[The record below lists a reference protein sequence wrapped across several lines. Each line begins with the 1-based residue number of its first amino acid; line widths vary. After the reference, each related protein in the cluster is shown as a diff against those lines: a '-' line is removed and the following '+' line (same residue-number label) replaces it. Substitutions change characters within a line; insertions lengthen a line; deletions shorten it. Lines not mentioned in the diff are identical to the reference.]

1 MSTDAIAFKVKPDK
15 LNMEQYLAKQER
27 PDPKTVAA
35 LVSSKEEIKAMSERR
50 EKMAVNSVTNNYG
63 QIASGKAINSAA
75 DDASGLAISNKLE
88 KEDRALNQGAE
99 NVKETNDALKVA
111 DGAMEEMT
119 EYLQRIRELS
129 ISAMNGTKSDSD
141 RQAIQSEISNLL
153 EGIQDVAKNTRY
165 NEQNL
170 LDGSMADL
178 GVASNP
184 DGRGMS
190 IKMAN
195 GTLEALGI
203 DGYDVTKDFDI
214 SRIDAALEK
223 VSENR
228 STLGAGSN
236 ALEYAYNSNMNTAE
250 NVLASRSRI
259 EDLDI
264 AEAVSEQ
271 KKNEV
276 INDYKVMVQKKE
288 QEQQDMVTKLFQ

>member
-1 MSTDAIAFKVKPDK
+1 MSTDAIAFGSQPDK
-15 LNMEQYLAKQER
+15 LTLEQYLAKHET
-27 PDPKTVAA
+27 PDLKAVATIVTSREQLEA
-35 LVSSKEEIKAMSERR
+35 LNERR
-50 EKMAVNSVTNNYG
+50 EKMAVNSVSNNYG
-63 QIASGKAINSAA
+63 QIASGKAVNSAA
-75 DDASGLAISNKLE
+75 DDASGLAIANKLE
-88 KEDRALNQGAE
+88 KEDRALTQGAE
-99 NVKETNDALKVA
+99 NAKETDDALKIA

-129 ISAMNGTKSDSD
+129 VQAQNQTASDSD
-141 RQAIQSEISNLL
+141 KEMIQTEINNLL
-153 EGIQDVAKNTRY
+153 EGIQDVAKNTKY

-170 LDGSMADL
+170 LDGSMADM

-236 ALEYAYNSNMNTAE
+236 ALEYAYNSNLNTAE

-259 EDLDI
+259 EDLDV

-276 INDYKVMVQKKE
+276 INDYKIMVQRKE
-288 QEQQDMVTKLFQ
+288 QEEEALVTKLFQ